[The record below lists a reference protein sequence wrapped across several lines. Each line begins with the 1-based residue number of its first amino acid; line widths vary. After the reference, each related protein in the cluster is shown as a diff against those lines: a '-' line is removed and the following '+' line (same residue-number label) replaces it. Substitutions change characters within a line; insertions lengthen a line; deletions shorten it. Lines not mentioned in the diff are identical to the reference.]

1 MLQHLQNKHRT
12 VTLKHC
18 IILVVVNIQVTS
30 YANAHVRDVAT
41 KGSCK

>member
-18 IILVVVNIQVTS
+18 IILVVVNIQVT